1 VKTLFTKSTCPL
13 YGVDLEEVFDRH
25 KECGS

>member
-13 YGVDLEEVFDRH
+13 YGIDLKEVFDRH

>member
-1 VKTLFTKSTCPL
+1 VKILFTKSTCPL

-25 KECGS
+25 KKCGS